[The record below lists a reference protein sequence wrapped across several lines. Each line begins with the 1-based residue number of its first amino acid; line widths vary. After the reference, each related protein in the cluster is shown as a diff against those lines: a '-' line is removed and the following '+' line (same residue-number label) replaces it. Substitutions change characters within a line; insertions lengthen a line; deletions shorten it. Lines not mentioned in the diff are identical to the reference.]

1 MTNKEYENNSEE
13 LEKEEL
19 VEETEEK
26 NEKAQTEET
35 AGETAGTE
43 KTDDSAEE
51 TDPLAEANDKYLR
64 LAAEFDNFKRR
75 TQKEKG
81 QIYVS
86 AACDVIEAV
95 LPFIDNINRATA
107 VDVESE
113 DATKLLE
120 GIKLVE
126 RQFMDTLK
134 NLGVEEI
141 KAVGEKFDPNLHN
154 AVMHVDD
161 ETVDGEEIIVEEFVK
176 GYIYKDKVIRHS
188 TVKVAN

>member
-95 LPFIDNINRATA
+95 LPFIDNINRATS

-141 KAVGEKFDPNLHN
+141 KAVGEKFDPSLHN
-154 AVMHVDD
+154 AVMHVED
-161 ETVDGEEIIVEEFVK
+161 EEKGENEIVEVFQEGFMM
-176 GYIYKDKVIRHS
+176 GEKVIRFAM
-188 TVKVAN
+188 VKVAN